1 MSVFVTRLRYGL
13 LLGACSGALEV
24 GVRARPQQG
33 LGSSE
38 LLRWWLCSVLLGALF
53 GLLLG
58 LGFGKLRRA
67 EGLIFGG
74 VLAMQAGINYRFEWV
89 LNNFVRD
96 PRVWGGLLLIG
107 VLALG
112 ISYILHPLLRRIPL
126 FLMGILALFGL
137 GLAIGRGGQPAGRP
151 AAHFPVL
158 IVSLDTVRF
167 DHLSAYGYAAAQPN
181 LQRIADEGAR
191 FTQAI
196 AAAPITEPS
205 HLAMF
210 TGLAPYRSG
219 VVSNGTELGD
229 RPALVWRDFAAAGWR
244 TAGFVAGFPLHGKY
258 GWDQGMQV
266 WDDDFGAVAGLQS
279 LSLVKAWNQVA
290 VKEHALRERSYDRVL
305 ARAVPYLQRHRDE
318 DFFAFVHLYD
328 AHGPYVSPY
337 NGALPSPDAP
347 ALPLPAYW
355 PAEHRRISD
364 EKWLIQAYDNEI
376 RSLDDAIG
384 RLMEALGPRLDDTLL
399 VITSDHGESLTEH
412 GYYFDHGD
420 NLYDPSLRVPLLIRW
435 PGKIPAGLR
444 VDCQV
449 GGVDLAPTLLELA
462 GLPDL
467 HPRDGLSRVPE
478 LRGEPCRERP
488 VLASTVSGRSWD
500 PPPVDHALRGQGSK
514 LIRSEKPLQKPER
527 GIGPLG
533 EVQVDYHY
541 FDLLADPGER
551 AESPDDPR
559 GAAAQALLD
568 HLLKQGRAGIQPDM
582 DAETKAALEALGYL
596 NE

>member
-1 MSVFVTRLRYGL
+1 MSALATPLRYGL
-13 LLGACSGALEV
+13 LLGATSGALEV
-24 GVRARPQQG
+24 GLRASPRQG

-58 LGFGKLRRA
+58 LGFGKFRRA

-74 VLAMQAGINYRFEWV
+74 LLAMQAGINYRFEWV
-89 LNNFVRD
+89 LNNFLRD

-107 VLALG
+107 ALSVG

-126 FLMGILALFGL
+126 FFMGILGLFGL
-137 GLAIGRGGQPAGRP
+137 GLTLGRGGQPAARP

-158 IVSLDTVRF
+158 VVSLDTVRF
-167 DHLSAYGYAAAQPN
+167 DHLSPYGYPAALPN

-210 TGLAPYRSG
+210 TGIAPYRSG

-279 LSLVKAWNQVA
+279 LSLVKVWNQVA
-290 VKEHALRERSYDRVL
+290 VKEHALRERPYDRVL
-305 ARAVPYLQRHRDE
+305 ARALPFLQRHRDE
-318 DFFAFVHLYD
+318 DFFAFVHFYD

-337 NGALPSPDAP
+337 NGPLPTSDAP
-347 ALPLPAYW
+347 PLPLPAYW
-355 PAEHRRISD
+355 PPEHRRISD

-384 RLMEALGPRLDDTLL
+384 QLLTALGPRLDDTLL
-399 VITSDHGESLTEH
+399 VITADHGESLTEH

-435 PGKIPAGLR
+435 PGKIAAGLR
-444 VDCQV
+444 IDCQV
-449 GGVDLAPTLLELA
+449 GGVDLAPTLLEFA
-462 GLPDL
+462 GLPDQ
-467 HPRDGLSRVPE
+467 HPRDGISRVPE
-478 LRGEPCRERP
+478 LRGEACRDRP
-488 VLASTVSGRSWD
+488 ALASTVSGRSWD
-500 PPPVDHALRGQGSK
+500 PPPVDHALRSPGSK
-514 LIRSEKPLQKPER
+514 LIRSEEPLSQPER
-527 GIGPLG
+527 GIAPLG
-533 EVQVDYHY
+533 EVKVSYHY

-551 AESPDDPR
+551 SERAEDPR
-559 GAAAQALLD
+559 AADATMILD
-568 HLLKQGRAGIQPDM
+568 RSLEQGRAGIRLDM
-582 DAETKAALEALGYL
+582 DAETKAALQALGYL

>member
-1 MSVFVTRLRYGL
+1 MSSFVRPLRYAVF
-13 LLGACSGALEV
+13 LGAMAGSLEV
-24 GVRARPQQG
+24 GLRARPQQG
-33 LGSSE
+33 LETTE

-53 GLLLG
+53 GLLVG

-74 VLAMQAGINYRFEWV
+74 LLAMQAGINYRFEWV
-89 LNNFVRD
+89 LNNFLRD
-96 PRVWGGLLLIG
+96 PKVWGGLLAIG
-107 VLALG
+107 VVVLG

-126 FLMGILALFGL
+126 FFMGILGLFGL
-137 GLAIGRGGQPAGRP
+137 GLALGRAREGSARP

-158 IVSLDTVRF
+158 IVSLDTVRV
-167 DHLSAYGYAAAQPN
+167 DHLAAYGYGASQPN
-181 LQRIADEGAR
+181 LQRLATEGAR

-210 TGLAPYRSG
+210 TGIAPFRSG

-229 RPALVWRDFAAAGWR
+229 RPALIWRDFAAAGWR

-266 WDDDFGAVAGLQS
+266 WDDDFGAIAGLQS

-305 ARAVPYLQRHRDE
+305 ARAIPYLKRHRDE
-318 DFFAFVHLYD
+318 DFFAFVHFYD

-337 NGALPSPDAP
+337 NGPLPEADAP

-355 PAEHRRISD
+355 PPEYRHVSD

-384 RLMEALGPRLDDTLL
+384 QLLEALGPRLDDTLL
-399 VITSDHGESLTEH
+399 VVTADHGESLTEH

-435 PGKIPAGLR
+435 PGKIAAGLSI
-444 VDCQV
+444 DCQV

-462 GLPDL
+462 GLSNSQQ
-467 HPRDGLSRVPE
+467 RDGLSRVPE

-488 VLASTVSGRSWD
+488 VVSSTVSGRSWD

-514 LIRSEKPLQKPER
+514 LIRSEQPLHKPER
-527 GIGPLG
+527 GLAPLG
-533 EVQVDYHY
+533 EVAVGYHF
-541 FDLLADPGER
+541 FDLAVDPGEK
-551 AESPDDPR
+551 AESTQDPR
-559 GAAAQALLD
+559 TPAARELLD
-568 HLLKQGRAGIQPDM
+568 SLLQQGQAGIHPDM
-582 DAETKAALEALGYL
+582 DAETKAALKALGYL